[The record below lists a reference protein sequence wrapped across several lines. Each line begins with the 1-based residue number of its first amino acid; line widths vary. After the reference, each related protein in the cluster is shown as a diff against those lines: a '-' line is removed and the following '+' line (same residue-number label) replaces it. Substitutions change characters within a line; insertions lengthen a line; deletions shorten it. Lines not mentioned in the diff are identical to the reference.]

1 MNKENSTHSKVSSP
15 SRAVWKTQIDKG
27 VHSPHRVSRITCIVN
42 KLFSDKIVEQIFK
55 LGITYVFV
63 ETGRTTREFISPR
76 GLGLPGST
84 IKLQSTPVD
93 VFRFT
98 VQRKQAKMV
107 MDYLVK
113 AGNFNIPGRGTIFSQ
128 DLIEFTKKEPL
139 FVTFEEMN
147 DNVSHDIP
155 YLNKLSYVTCVLSV
169 PGSGDKLAKV
179 ALDLGICVPLITH
192 GTSNDLRE
200 HMGLIRITISPEK
213 EIVHLIMPEQDTESI
228 IKLLLEEG
236 RLDRP
241 GRGFIYQTP
250 ISYGLI
256 DTRMRVGRQE
266 YAASIEQIIA
276 AVDQLKGNTY
286 WRKRL
291 DTVGADAVDQQ
302 LWLPDDNCEV
312 SVVCDEDTE
321 EILKFAGMNA
331 GATGSTVSRLKMLA
345 SGAKNDN
352 TSTLVLSTFSVSADK
367 TNDVV
372 DAILDQ
378 SAVGIKSSERIQV
391 LDSPAAYIHSF

>member
-1 MNKENSTHSKVSSP
+1 M
-15 SRAVWKTQIDKG
+15 
-27 VHSPHRVSRITCIVN
+27 
-42 KLFSDKIVEQIFK
+42 LFRS
-55 LGITYVFV
+55 
-63 ETGRTTREFISPR
+63 
-76 GLGLPGST
+76 
-84 IKLQSTPVD
+84 
-93 VFRFT
+93 
-98 VQRKQAKMV
+98 
-107 MDYLVK
+107 
-113 AGNFNIPGRGTIFSQ
+113 
-128 DLIEFTKKEPL
+128 
-139 FVTFEEMN
+139 
-147 DNVSHDIP
+147 
-155 YLNKLSYVTCVLSV
+155 
-169 PGSGDKLAKV
+169 
-179 ALDLGICVPLITH
+179 
-192 GTSNDLRE
+192 
-200 HMGLIRITISPEK
+200 
-213 EIVHLIMPEQDTESI
+213 
-228 IKLLLEEG
+228 
-236 RLDRP
+236 
-241 GRGFIYQTP
+241 
-250 ISYGLI
+250 SYGLI

-291 DTVGADAVDQQ
+291 DTVGADAVDNQ